1 MDDKY
6 THIAAMFKALGD
18 PNRVMIV
25 EMLSG
30 GELCACKILEALQI
44 TQPTLSYHMKFLC
57 GSGLVQSTRVGKWM
71 HYALDGQRFGE
82 LRRMLDSVPKSGE
95 NTLDRPTGS

>member
-1 MDDKY
+1 MDEKY
-6 THIAAMFKALGD
+6 IHTAAIFKALGD
-18 PNRVMIV
+18 PNRMMIV

-71 HYALDGQRFGE
+71 HYALDEKRLGE
-82 LRRMLDSVPKSGE
+82 LRRILDSLSGSGK
-95 NTLDRPTGS
+95 TTDPDA

>member
-1 MDDKY
+1 MDEKY
-6 THIAAMFKALGD
+6 IRTAAMFKALGD

-30 GELCACKILEALQI
+30 GELCACKILETLQI

-57 GSGLVQSTRVGKWM
+57 GSGLVQSTRVGKWR
-71 HYALDGQRFGE
+71 HYALRETQFRE
-82 LRRMLDSVPKSGE
+82 LRRVLDALSKSGKSPE
-95 NTLDRPTGS
+95 SGS